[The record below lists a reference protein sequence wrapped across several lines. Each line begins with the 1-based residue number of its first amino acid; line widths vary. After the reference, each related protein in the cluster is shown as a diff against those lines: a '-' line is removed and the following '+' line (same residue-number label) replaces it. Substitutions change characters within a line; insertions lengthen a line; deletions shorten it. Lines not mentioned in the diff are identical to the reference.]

1 MSIAPSALSLKDK
14 LDKLIDDIS
23 TNTKE
28 VSENQFSITD
38 WFYVSSFTAKKRPDV
53 PESSIVLKYRTT
65 NSVNICKKFNSLSAK
80 RGDHQ
85 DEVVVVKSSNIF
97 TKAIFLCGAS
107 VSLLLKSLNIATSY
121 IGGLPEVVQMILIRC
136 IQPALLTCIATFGV
150 QYPQLWVIVAVL
162 AFLVIYILSGSKV
175 SSPSKVTPAVQI
187 DKIIPDKDAFEDKAA
202 LVIVSEE
209 KKDDKP
215 ALVPVV
221 VTPSNLNNLY
231 TTKTN
236 GAESSSGSSSG
247 SSSSSSTDDGS
258 ITPAQ
263 TPPKMTP
270 DNLSSKPSI
279 QQMMAQDNL
288 ATKPSV
294 IPPPRRSSTTQMM
307 TQNNVVSNSSTQQM
321 MTPDN
326 VVSNSST
333 RPTNIAP
340 SLQQSQVSPRRPSIQ
355 KDNIAPRPSIAPP
368 PRRSVQQDNVVSK
381 SVQQGN
387 VVSKSSVQQVMGQD
401 NVVSKVAPPPRRSS
415 VQKDNV
421 VSSSSVQPTTIA
433 PLLQQ
438 SQASP
443 RRPSIQKGQVPPKP
457 GASDFSNFNSFNQ
470 VYQQDSES
478 SYESDSDSSDSDES

>member
-28 VSENQFSITD
+28 VSDNQFSITD

-85 DEVVVVKSSNIF
+85 NEVVVKSSNIF
-97 TKAIFLCGAS
+97 TKAIFLCGSS

-175 SSPSKVTPAVQI
+175 SSPSKVTPAVHI
-187 DKIIPDKDAFEDKAA
+187 DKIISDKDAFEEKAA

-209 KKDDKP
+209 KKDDKL
-215 ALVPVV
+215 AVVPVA
-221 VTPSNLNNLY
+221 VTPSNLSNLY

-236 GAESSSGSSSG
+236 GAESSSSSSSG

-263 TPPKMTP
+263 TPPKAVTP
-270 DNLSSKPSI
+270 PKPQDNVSSKPVAPAPRRSSV
-279 QQMMAQDNL
+279 QQMMAQDN
-288 ATKPSV
+288 
-294 IPPPRRSSTTQMM
+294 
-307 TQNNVVSNSSTQQM
+307 VVSRQSL
-321 MTPDN
+321 
-326 VVSNSST
+326 V
-333 RPTNIAP
+333 P
-340 SLQQSQVSPRRPSIQ
+340 SLQQGQASPRPPSIQ
-355 KDNIAPRPSIAPP
+355 QGNIAPKPGQAAAQDSARRQSMQQRSIAPSSSTNDGSIATTPVQKP
-368 PRRSVQQDNVVSK
+368 PKTVTSPKPQDNVASK
-381 SVQQGN
+381 P
-387 VVSKSSVQQVMGQD
+387 
-401 NVVSKVAPPPRRSS
+401 VAPPPRRSS
-415 VQKDNV
+415 VTPAQSNDGFIAPTQ
-421 VSSSSVQPTTIA
+421 STTIA
-433 PLLQQ
+433 PSLQQ
-438 SQASP
+438 AQASP
-443 RRPSIQKGQVPPKP
+443 RRPSVQQGQAPPKPNQVPPKPGQVPPKP
-457 GASDFSNFNSFNQ
+457 GASAPRPNSDFSNFNSFNQ
-470 VYQQDSES
+470 VYHQDSES
-478 SYESDSDSSDSDES
+478 SYDSDSSDSDES

>member
-1 MSIAPSALSLKDK
+1 MIDIVFNGLLEILILNYMVPMSIAPSALYLKDK

-28 VSENQFSITD
+28 VSDNQFSITD

-65 NSVNICKKFNSLSAK
+65 NSVNISKKFNSLSGK
-80 RGDHQ
+80 RDDHQ
-85 DEVVVVKSSNIF
+85 DEVVVVQSSNIF

-107 VSLLLKSLNIATSY
+107 VSLLLKSLNMATSY

-136 IQPALLTCIATFGV
+136 IQPALLTCVATFGV
-150 QYPQLWVIVAVL
+150 QYPQMWVIVAVL

-187 DKIIPDKDAFEDKAA
+187 DKIIPDKDAFEEKAA

-209 KKDDKP
+209 KKDDK
-215 ALVPVV
+215 PVV

-236 GAESSSGSSSG
+236 GAESSSISSSGSSSG

-263 TPPKMTP
+263 TPPKAVTPPKPQDSVVSKPVAPPPRRSSTTQMITP
-270 DNLSSKPSI
+270 DNLASNSSVQPMMTQNNVVSNSSI

-288 ATKPSV
+288 ASKFSV
-294 IPPPRRSSTTQMM
+294 QPTTI
-307 TQNNVVSNSSTQQM
+307 T
-321 MTPDN
+321 
-326 VVSNSST
+326 
-333 RPTNIAP
+333 P
-340 SLQQSQVSPRRPSIQ
+340 SLQQSQASPRRPSI
-355 KDNIAPRPSIAPP
+355 
-368 PRRSVQQDNVVSK
+368 
-381 SVQQGN
+381 QQGN

-401 NVVSKVAPPPRRSS
+401 SVVSKPVAPPPRRSS
-415 VQKDNV
+415 VQQDNV
-421 VSSSSVQPTTIA
+421 VSNSSVQPTTIA
-433 PLLQQ
+433 PSLQQ

-443 RRPSIQKGQVPPKP
+443 RRPSIQKVPPKP
-457 GASDFSNFNSFNQ
+457 GASAPRPNSDFSNFNSFNQ